1 MTAWKRSWMNLT
13 QNKAYSLIG
22 LAMKA
27 GKIVSG
33 EFSTEKAVKTGHA
46 YLVIVSEEAS
56 DNTNKMF
63 TNMTDFYEVPMY
75 VFGTKEELGRCI
87 GKEFRASLA
96 ITDENLANA
105 VENKLKACKTE

>member
-1 MTAWKRSWMNLT
+1 MLGIAAKSG
-13 QNKAYSLIG
+13 SV
-22 LAMKA
+22 
-27 GKIVSG
+27 VSG

-56 DNTNKMF
+56 ANTNKMF

-87 GKEFRASLA
+87 GKEFRASLSVNNEGFA
-96 ITDENLANA
+96 KSIAEKIRA
-105 VENKLKACKTE
+105 VQTTE

>member
-1 MTAWKRSWMNLT
+1 MR
-13 QNKAYSLIG
+13 NKVFQMLGIAAKSG
-22 LAMKA
+22 RV
-27 GKIVSG
+27 VSG
-33 EFSTEKAVKTGHA
+33 EFSTEKAVKTGKA

-56 DNTNKMF
+56 ANTNKMF

-96 ITDENLANA
+96 IIDENLATA
-105 VENKLKACKTE
+105 VENKLKSVQ

>member
-1 MTAWKRSWMNLT
+1 MLGIAAKSGNV
-13 QNKAYSLIG
+13 
-22 LAMKA
+22 
-27 GKIVSG
+27 VSG
-33 EFSTEKAVKTGHA
+33 EFSTEKAIKTGTA
-46 YLVIVSEEAS
+46 FLVIVSEEAS
-56 DNTNKMF
+56 FNTNKMF

-105 VENKLKACKTE
+105 VESKLKACKTE

>member
-1 MTAWKRSWMNLT
+1 MLGIAAKSGNV
-13 QNKAYSLIG
+13 
-22 LAMKA
+22 
-27 GKIVSG
+27 VSG

-56 DNTNKMF
+56 ANTNKMF
-63 TNMTDFYEVPMY
+63 TNMTDFYEVPMH

>member
-1 MTAWKRSWMNLT
+1 MLGIAAKSG
-13 QNKAYSLIG
+13 SV
-22 LAMKA
+22 
-27 GKIVSG
+27 VSG
-33 EFSTEKAVKTGHA
+33 EFSTEKAVKSGHA

-56 DNTNKMF
+56 ANTNKMF
-63 TNMTDFYEVPMY
+63 TNMTDFYEVPLY
-75 VFGTKEELGRCI
+75 VFGTKDELGRCI

>member
-1 MTAWKRSWMNLT
+1 M
-13 QNKAYSLIG
+13 IG
-22 LAMKA
+22 IAAKA
-27 GKIVSG
+27 GSVASG

-56 DNTNKMF
+56 ANTNKMF
-63 TNMTDFYEVPMY
+63 TNMTDFYEVPMC

-87 GKEFRASLA
+87 GKEFRASMA

-105 VENKLKACKTE
+105 IEKKLLAYRNSQPRAELLRKTE